1 MTSAPG
7 VEPVESR
14 RLLGVRLCLVEDHAL
29 LAQSLRL
36 SLAAEGADVRAVE
49 LTNADAV
56 VEACLQHRPH
66 VVLLDL
72 DLGGA
77 IGDGGALIAP
87 FVAAGARAVVL
98 TGSTDD
104 ARLGHCLELGASG
117 VIAKAEPL
125 EFLVEH
131 VRLAARGERVLPAQ
145 RRLDL
150 LLESRR
156 ERAARDRRLAPFETL
171 TDRECEVLAELMHGR
186 QVDEISRALFVGEAT
201 VRTHVRG
208 ILLKLDVRSQL
219 AAVARARESGWE
231 PSGRSGGLS
240 VPSGPAN

>member
-1 MTSAPG
+1 MTTAQEVG
-7 VEPVESR
+7 TVDSR
-14 RLLGVRLCLVEDHAL
+14 RLVGVRLCLVEDHAL

-36 SLAAEGADVRAVE
+36 SLAAEAADVLAVE
-49 LTNADAV
+49 LADADSI
-56 VEACLQHRPH
+56 VEACAQHEPH

-72 DLGGA
+72 DLGGE
-77 IGDGGALIAP
+77 IGDGTALIQP
-87 FVAAGARAVVL
+87 LVETGARVVIL

-104 ARLGHCLELGASG
+104 ARLGHCLELGAVG

-125 EFLVEH
+125 DFLVEH

-156 ERAARDRRLAPFETL
+156 ERASREHRLAPFEAL
-171 TDRECEVLAELMHGR
+171 TDREGDVLAELMHGR
-186 QVDEISRALFVGEAT
+186 QVDEISRALFVSEAT

-219 AAVARARESGWE
+219 AAVARARDAGWQ
-231 PSGRSGGLS
+231 PAGRSED
-240 VPSGPAN
+240 